1 LIEFIV
7 VTGEVQC
14 TKDYVFY
21 YGEVNKKRYI
31 LMSICLIIFGLIIF
45 LFGFVTP
52 VSDFYTLPISVIVIV
67 IGIIRL
73 IKNQK

>member
-1 LIEFIV
+1 
-7 VTGEVQC
+7 
-14 TKDYVFY
+14 
-21 YGEVNKKRYI
+21 
-31 LMSICLIIFGLIIF
+31 MSICLIIFGLIIF

-52 VSDFYTLPISVIVIV
+52 VSDFYTLPISMIVIV